1 MSNSGQIWGSNRE
14 TWIKS
19 LKDVHNFW
27 LSNFT
32 CLKEHVVISQKSG
45 KKKPQK
51 PTTWPSNFTPGYT
64 FGKTTTTTTL
74 IWKDTCTLMF
84 RSVLLTMAKMWKQPK
99 CPSTDEQWKKMWF
112 RYTVDYHS
120 IRQISGFPG
129 GSAVKNLP
137 EMQETPETQV
147 PSLGQ
152 EDPLEEG
159 MAAHSSGL
167 AWRIP
172 MDRGAWRATVRGVT
186 KSQTRLKW
194 RSSSRTIQLVKSST

>member
-1 MSNSGQIWGSNRE
+1 
-14 TWIKS
+14 
-19 LKDVHNFW
+19 
-27 LSNFT
+27 
-32 CLKEHVVISQKSG
+32 
-45 KKKPQK
+45 
-51 PTTWPSNFTPGYT
+51 
-64 FGKTTTTTTL
+64 
-74 IWKDTCTLMF
+74 MF
-84 RSVLLTMAKMWKQPK
+84 RSVLLTMDKMWKQPK
-99 CPSTDEQWKKMWF
+99 CPSIDEQWKKMWF

-147 PSLGQ
+147 PPLGQ

-159 MAAHSSGL
+159 MVAHSSGL

-186 KSQTRLKW
+186 KSQTRLSEH
-194 RSSSRTIQLVKSST
+194 RQISAVHSNRYTMVQNRLQGCIVQHGEYSQHFVITVNEQ